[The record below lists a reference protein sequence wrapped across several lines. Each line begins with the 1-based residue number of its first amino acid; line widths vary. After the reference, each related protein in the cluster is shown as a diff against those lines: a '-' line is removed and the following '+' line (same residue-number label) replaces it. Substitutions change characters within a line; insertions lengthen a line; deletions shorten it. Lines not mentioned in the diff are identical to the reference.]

1 MTEPAVSLVELA
13 VGKAI
18 ALLILPKLLIAG
30 VVGKPNVLAS
40 QATP

>member
-1 MTEPAVSLVELA
+1 MTESAISLIELA
-13 VGKAI
+13 VGKAL
-18 ALLILPKLLIAG
+18 ALLILPQLLIAG